1 MVRAAEEPAAM
12 IDPDSLSTPSSLY
25 EIETPAMVVDLDVL
39 EHNISTLAAAFENV
53 PAVVRPHVKNHKCPD
68 IAKLQIAAGAQ
79 GVTCATVREA
89 HGMFHGGVSDI
100 LIANEVV
107 GPAKIARLIRLASDG
122 ANIKVAVDSKV
133 NAREL
138 SQAAVAAETELG
150 ILVDLDVG
158 LDRCG
163 VEPGEQAVELARTV
177 DSLPGLNF
185 LGLMAFDGHVG
196 NITEPEGRSAACRDA
211 MQLAVDTKRMVKEAG
226 IACPVLS
233 ASSSKSYDTA
243 LEFPDVTEV
252 QAGMY
257 LFMDTT
263 YRARFP
269 DVPFRQAAFV
279 LATVISRRGDRA
291 VADGGIKALTGF
303 RGVPTI
309 RDRDDCEPV
318 GLSAEHLSLDLTPD
332 SDLAIGDLLWM
343 APAYGDGLSAIHS
356 RIYAIRDGAVEHVWP
371 ISN

>member
-1 MVRAAEEPAAM
+1 MVRAAEESAAM
-12 IDPDSLSTPSSLY
+12 IDPDSLSIPSSLH
-25 EIETPAMVVDLDVL
+25 EIETPAMVVDLEAL
-39 EHNISTLAAAFENV
+39 EYNINTLAAAFENV
-53 PAVVRPHVKNHKCPD
+53 PAVVRPHVKNHKCPE

-89 HGMFHGGVSDI
+89 QGMFHGGVSDI

-107 GPAKIARLIRLASDG
+107 GPGKIARLIRLASDG
-122 ANIKVAVDSKV
+122 ANIKAAVDSEV
-133 NAREL
+133 NARDL
-138 SQAAVAAETELG
+138 SRAAVAAETELG

-163 VEPGEQAVELARTV
+163 VEPGQRAVELAKTV
-177 DSLPGLNF
+177 ASLSGLNF
-185 LGLMAFDGHVG
+185 MGLMAFDGHVG
-196 NITEPEGRSAACRDA
+196 NVADSDLRAAACRDA
-211 MQLAVDTKRMVKEAG
+211 MQLAVDTKRMVEDQG

-233 ASSSKSYDTA
+233 ASSSKSYEAA

-263 YRARFP
+263 YRAKFP
-269 DVPFRQAAFV
+269 DAPFRQAAFV
-279 LATVISRRGDRA
+279 LSTVISRRGDRA

-332 SDLAIGDLLWM
+332 SDLAIGDLLWL